1 MPNAG
6 SEARVSPG
14 RSGLFPNPGL
24 CVSGEASAPEW
35 WADLTV
41 PTDQK
46 QGISGITWSPFNPV
60 YVTTS
65 FFTNAESILLRL
77 WDSVPRP
84 HSVTASV
91 AVRMLRAPRGSCALD
106 HGDSPTLWLEF
117 DATDCRPNFR
127 LCFQTPLPCPL
138 IGLKALLPHGEIYF

>member
-1 MPNAG
+1 VPGTG
-6 SEARVSPG
+6 SEAR
-14 RSGLFPNPGL
+14 RSGHFPNPGL
-24 CVSGEASAPEW
+24 CVSREASVPEW

-46 QGISGITWSPFNPV
+46 QGISGITQSPFNPV
-60 YVTTS
+60 DVTTS

-84 HSVTASV
+84 HSVIASV

-106 HGDSPTLWLEF
+106 HGDSPALW
-117 DATDCRPNFR
+117 PNFR
-127 LCFQTPLPCPL
+127 SCFQTPLPCPL